1 MDQATTAALGHL
13 ETKLENIRQK
23 YVPVS
28 EERINKLWTAV
39 RETIDE
45 FSNQLVGFQEDRK
58 IQTNTIETLSA
69 KVDNLNQ
76 QVVMLSV
83 TAPQDTTEAVN
94 DLGVRLLKLEQLLEQ
109 QSVSTDH

>member
-1 MDQATTAALGHL
+1 MDEATTAALGHL

-45 FSNQLVGFQEDRK
+45 FSNQLVVFQYDHQEQNK
-58 IQTNTIETLSA
+58 TIETLSA
-69 KVDNLNQ
+69 KVDILNE

-83 TAPQDTTEAVN
+83 TAPQDTTSAVN
-94 DLGVRLLKLEQLLEQ
+94 DLGVRLLELEQ

>member
-1 MDQATTAALGHL
+1 MTMDDETTTALMHL

-28 EERINKLWTAV
+28 EDRLNKLWTAV

-45 FSNQLVGFQEDRK
+45 FSNQLVGFQEDRV
-58 IQTNTIETLSA
+58 IQTNTVETLSA

-76 QVVMLSV
+76 QVVLLSV
-83 TAPQDTTEAVN
+83 SAPQDTTGAVN
-94 DLGVRLLKLEQLLEQ
+94 DLGIRLLKLEQQ
-109 QSVSTDH
+109 NVSASH